1 MSSFI
6 ENIKN
11 ELNSTK
17 TTTEN
22 GAVAYETTGKALLD
36 INFAI
41 STLRNATTNEIEDKF
56 SKAFFENPTLAV
68 VWLFFARDVRG
79 GVGERRLFRVC
90 LNWLANNKPDIVKMI
105 VSLIPEYGR
114 WDDMFELA
122 ESSNGD
128 ISKCVMDIICDQFIE
143 DAEAIGNGKQN
154 ISLLAKWMP
163 SINTSSPKTCALG
176 KKFARFLGMSDA
188 QYRKTLSKLRKHLD
202 VVEVK
207 ASANEW
213 NAIKYEA
220 VPSKANIK
228 YKAAFVKHDAA
239 RRQEFLNK
247 LEKGEVKIN
256 SAASF
261 PCDIVHS
268 YFGHHG
274 YWDFTIET
282 YDEAL
287 EGMWKNLPDY
297 VKDVDN
303 KNTIVVCDGSGSMSS
318 RIGDSNMNALEVAW
332 SLSIYFAERMSESP
346 FKDKFITFSTRPR
359 LVDMSNAKT
368 LHDRLEIIHRYNEC
382 SNTNLEATM
391 DLILNTAI
399 KNKTPQK
406 DIPNIL
412 ILSDMNFDSMVDCG
426 RNGAKTLMENI
437 EAKWNKAGYRLP
449 RITYWNIIGGCGR
462 QAPVPVQKSE
472 AGIALVS
479 GFSPAI
485 ASMVYSSKTDPYEV
499 LVEKLESPRY
509 ASVFKALN

>member
-6 ENIKN
+6 ENLKN

-41 STLRNATTNEIEDKF
+41 SSLRSATVDEIENKF

-90 LNWLANNKPDIVKMI
+90 LNWLANNKPDVLKSI
-105 VSLIPEYGR
+105 VSLIPEFGR
-114 WDDMFELA
+114 WDDMFELVN
-122 ESSNGD
+122 STDND
-128 ISKCVMDIICDQFIE
+128 IVKCAMDIICDKFIE
-143 DAEAIGNGKQN
+143 DNEAIDNGKQN

-163 SINTSSPKTCALG
+163 SVNTSSLKTRVLG

-207 ASANEW
+207 ASANDW
-213 NAIKYEA
+213 NTIKYEA

-228 YKAAFVKHDAA
+228 YKAAFIKHDAA

-247 LEKGEVKIN
+247 LEKGEAKIN

-268 YFGHHG
+268 YISDG
-274 YWDFTIET
+274 YWSFNIKNHDK
-282 YDEAL
+282 AL

-297 VKDVDN
+297 VKNADN
-303 KNTIVVCDGSGSMSS
+303 KNTIVVCDGSGSMTSK
-318 RIGDSNMNALEVAW
+318 IGNTNMSALEVAW

-346 FKDKFITFSTRPR
+346 FKDKFITFSNRPQ

-368 LHDRLEIIHRYNEC
+368 LHDRLEIISHYNEC

-391 DLILNTAI
+391 NLILNTAI
-399 KNKTPQK
+399 KNNTPQE

-412 ILSDMNFDSMVDCG
+412 ILSDMNFDSMVYCG
-426 RNGAKTLMENI
+426 GSRAKTLMENI
-437 EAKWNKAGYRLP
+437 EAKWNSAGYRLP

-499 LVEKLESPRY
+499 LVEKLTSPRY
-509 ASVFKALN
+509 VPVFKALNN